1 MSSRWA
7 APILPKLRKPLRMP
21 RVLAAH
27 RLWFANAVACLVR
40 PVTMVDA
47 GHSLRVH
54 VNHPRMKLGEA
65 LEVKNE
71 PGIGYR
77 LELR

>member
-1 MSSRWA
+1 
-7 APILPKLRKPLRMP
+7 
-21 RVLAAH
+21 
-27 RLWFANAVACLVR
+27 
-40 PVTMVDA
+40 MVDA

-54 VNHPRMKLGEA
+54 VNHLRMKLGEA

>member
-1 MSSRWA
+1 MLTPTEFALLTSFARKA
-7 APILPKLRKPLRMP
+7 GKIVTQKHILREVWPG
-21 RVLAAH
+21 
-27 RLWFANAVACLVR
+27 
-40 PVTMVDA
+40 TMVDA

-54 VNHPRMKLGEA
+54 VNHLRMKLGEA